1 MRIYVQGDK
10 ALHLSG
16 QFQGY
21 ETRTAAYLEHM
32 ILWAG
37 LFYGRLQEE
46 KCILVRMINL
56 TRPESWT
63 NYLNPPTRLN
73 APFLFQLCRHLYR
86 SST

>member
-1 MRIYVQGDK
+1 MRIYVQSDK

-32 ILWAG
+32 ILWAS

-56 TRPESWT
+56 TRSKSRT
-63 NYLNPPTRLN
+63 NYLNPPKGLN
-73 APFLFQLCRHLYR
+73 DPFLFQFCRHL
-86 SST
+86 

>member
-21 ETRTAAYLEHM
+21 ETRAATYHKHM

-37 LFYGRLQEE
+37 LFSGRLQEE
-46 KCILVRMINL
+46 KCILIRRINL
-56 TRPESWT
+56 TRSI
-63 NYLNPPTRLN
+63 
-73 APFLFQLCRHLYR
+73 
-86 SST
+86 S